1 MDPNNIMNP
10 IRDTETNH
18 IATIQ
23 LNQIEDWNKWHNLH
37 RHTVDRYRYR
47 KWWRC
52 WWLQEAGSGLKMWC
66 VKEDQIQ
73 EWKVHRQS
81 VPYALFRMCGE
92 RSLIQVW
99 NGRTY
104 CSVRCERSLSTYCS
118 VTVPLSFWRSV
129 RQSKHGWMSSGW
141 HAKYGPRRYVRCL
154 TEYHRKVLLL
164 RSKPAFPS
172 SGILSVIKVL
182 KLRSPIIKILKLRS
196 PVLKKS

>member
-10 IRDTETNH
+10 

-37 RHTVDRYRYR
+37 RHTVVGEDADDC
-47 KWWRC
+47 KKQGLVWRC
-52 WWLQEAGSGLKMWC
+52 DVWT
-66 VKEDQIQ
+66 EDQIQ

-104 CSVRCERSLSTYCS
+104 FCVRCERSLSTYCS
-118 VTVPLSFWRSV
+118 VTFLLSLWRSV
-129 RQSKHGWMSSGW
+129 RQSKHGWKSSGW
-141 HAKYGPRRYVRCL
+141 STEVCEVSYWISQESL
-154 TEYHRKVLLL
+154 T
-164 RSKPAFPS
+164 F
-172 SGILSVIKVL
+172 
-182 KLRSPIIKILKLRS
+182 
-196 PVLKKS
+196 